1 MIGLSPP
8 PTGHPPGFQPWWVRP
23 STRSYPRFSL
33 PMGRSLGFGSRARDW
48 SPVSDSLSLRLR
60 LIDLTSPRTAN
71 SPAHSSKGTPSP
83 APGCPG
89 SELRQLVGSRFQVLF
104 HSPPGV
110 LFTFPS
116 RYWST
121 IGRQGVLSLGGWAPQ
136 IRTGFHVP
144 RATREHRSQAGRLSP
159 TGLLPSTATL
169 SRDLR
174 LAAGFVTARRNHRF
188 VQRVPRPPHR
198 NAGGLSRGVGLGS
211 SPFARRY

>member
-1 MIGLSPP
+1 LIGLSPP

-116 RYWST
+116 RYWFT
-121 IGRQGVLSLGGWAPQ
+121 IGRQGVLSLRGWAPQ
-136 IRTGFHVP
+136 IHAEFHVL
-144 RATREHRSQAGRLSP
+144 RVTRDPHSKTGRLSP
-159 TGLLPSTATL
+159 TGLLPSAAAVST
-169 SRDLR
+169 DLR
-174 LAAGFVTARRNHRF
+174 LAAGFVT
-188 VQRVPRPPHR
+188 
-198 NAGGLSRGVGLGS
+198 S
-211 SPFARRY
+211 